1 MAAYTSQA
9 LKILEEKKKKID
21 ADVLAGVYTQKQG
34 DAIKGM
40 IDAEI
45 NQTQTAEAQE
55 WFKLAEGPGMD
66 AASFSGLG
74 RSGIDYVDQRDITK
88 TFPGAMSEEEDKYQK
103 MLRAYV
109 GPAPGIFKW

>member
-1 MAAYTSQA
+1 MAGQQKSSAILALERERELLRSQNK
-9 LKILEEKKKKID
+9 LVKGDKVD
-21 ADVLAGVYTQKQG
+21 LA
-34 DAIKGM
+34 

-45 NQTQTAEAQE
+45 EAIETKERQE
-55 WFKLAEGPGMD
+55 WFKLAAGPGMD